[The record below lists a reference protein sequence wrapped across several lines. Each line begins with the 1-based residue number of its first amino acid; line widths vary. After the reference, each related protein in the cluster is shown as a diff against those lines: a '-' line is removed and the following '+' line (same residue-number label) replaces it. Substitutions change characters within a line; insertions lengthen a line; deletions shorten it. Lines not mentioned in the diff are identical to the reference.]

1 MPIDLDKSRREGMRW
16 YLLVAMHRA
25 EPLGC
30 GDVMLKT
37 IMDDIY
43 GEVTPTELHQQ
54 LSYLEKR
61 KMVMLT
67 KNPDGHWHGR
77 CTALG
82 IDVVDYTADC
92 RAGIARPAKYWS

>member
-1 MPIDLDKSRREGMRW
+1 MRW
-16 YLLVAMHRA
+16 YLLVAMQRA

-30 GDVMLKT
+30 SDVMLKS

-43 GEVTPTELHQQ
+43 GEVSPTELHQQ

-61 KMVMLT
+61 KMVTLI
-67 KNPDGHWHGR
+67 KNPSGHWHGR

-82 IDVVDYTADC
+82 VDVVDYTVDC
-92 RAGIARPAKYWS
+92 RAGIARPTKYWS

>member
-1 MPIDLDKSRREGMRW
+1 MPIDIEKSRREGMRW
-16 YLLVAMHRA
+16 YLLVAMNRA

-30 GDVMLKT
+30 ADAMLKT

-43 GEVTPTELHQQ
+43 GDVTPSELHQQ

-61 KMVMLT
+61 KMVEIT
-67 KNPDGHWHGR
+67 KKTDGHWHGR

-82 IDVVDYTADC
+82 IDIVDYTVEC
-92 RAGIARPAKYWS
+92 RAGIARPTKYWS